1 MPLHAVLD
9 GTSVSAYCKR
19 LPMAPDAGKHGSSAL
34 RIGVIGAGRIGAFHV
49 RTLLE
54 LSGIASVT
62 VCEADAAQAARLA
75 AELGVAIAATP
86 EALIAG
92 AVDAVVIATPTPAHA
107 PMIRL
112 AAEAGLPAFCEKPV
126 ALDLT
131 AMDALV
137 EDVERAGTLVQI
149 GFQRRFDAGYL
160 AARAAIADGTLG
172 RLLIARLATHD
183 PAPPAEAYIAGSGG
197 IFRDLH
203 IHDFDV
209 LRFVTGEEIVEVY
222 ADGAVRET
230 PWFADHDD
238 VDVAAAVLKLS
249 GGALAILSGTRH
261 DALGYDVRLEAFGTR
276 DSVAAGLD
284 ARSPIR
290 SLEPGVAQP
299 GVPAYGDFMQR
310 FQPAYEAE
318 LAAFVATVIDGGPS
332 ACTLHEARAALLVAL
347 AADRSRNERRP
358 VAVGEGVHT
367 PVTAG

>member
-1 MPLHAVLD
+1 
-9 GTSVSAYCKR
+9 
-19 LPMAPDAGKHGSSAL
+19 MAPDAGKHGSSAL

-49 RTLLE
+49 RTLLS

-62 VCEADAAQAARLA
+62 VCEAEPGRAAGLA
-75 AELGVAIAATP
+75 AELGVPLAATP
-86 EALIAG
+86 EDLLAG
-92 AVDAVVIATPTPAHA
+92 GLDAVVIATPTPAHA

-112 AAEAGLPAFCEKPV
+112 VAEAGLPAFCEKPV
-126 ALDLT
+126 ALDLAT
-131 AMDALV
+131 IDALID
-137 EDVERAGTLVQI
+137 DVERAGTLVQI
-149 GFQRRFDAGYL
+149 GFQRRFDAGYM
-160 AARAAIADGTLG
+160 AARAAIAGGTLG
-172 RLLIARLATHD
+172 RLLVARLATHD
-183 PAPPAEAYIAGSGG
+183 PVPPSEAYIAGSGG

-203 IHDFDV
+203 IHDFDA

-238 VDVAAAVLKLS
+238 VDVAVGVLKLS

-276 DSVAAGLD
+276 DSIAVGVD

-290 SLEPGVAQP
+290 SLEPGVARP
-299 GVPAYGDFMQR
+299 DAPAYGDFMQR

-318 LAAFVATVIDGGPS
+318 LAAFVATVIEGGPS

-347 AADRSRNERRP
+347 AADRSKEERRP
-358 VAVGEGVHT
+358 VAIGEIAHT
-367 PVTAG
+367 PVTSG

>member
-1 MPLHAVLD
+1 
-9 GTSVSAYCKR
+9 
-19 LPMAPDAGKHGSSAL
+19 MAPDAGKHGSSAL

-49 RTLLE
+49 RTLLS
-54 LSGIASVT
+54 LSGIASVA
-62 VCEADAAQAARLA
+62 VCEADPARAAGLA
-75 AELGVAIAATP
+75 AELGVPIAATP
-86 EALIAG
+86 EDMIASG
-92 AVDAVVIATPTPAHA
+92 LDAVVIATPTPAHA

-112 AAEAGLPAFCEKPV
+112 VAEAGLPAFCEKPV
-126 ALDLT
+126 ALDLAT
-131 AMDALV
+131 IDALID
-137 EDVERAGTLVQI
+137 DVERAGTLVQI
-149 GFQRRFDAGYL
+149 GFQRRFDAGYM

-172 RLLIARLATHD
+172 RLLVARLATHD
-183 PAPPAEAYIAGSGG
+183 PTPPSEAYIAGSGG

-203 IHDFDV
+203 IHDFDA

-238 VDVAAAVLKLS
+238 VDVAVAILKLS
-249 GGALAILSGTRH
+249 GGSLAILSGTRH

-276 DSVAAGLD
+276 DSVAVGVD

-299 GVPAYGDFMQR
+299 DVPAYGDFMQR

-332 ACTLHEARAALLVAL
+332 ACTLHEARAALVVAL
-347 AADRSRNERRP
+347 AADRSKEERRP
-358 VAVGEGVHT
+358 VTPGEIAPT
-367 PVTAG
+367 PVTTG